1 MGGGRNEQSPQ
12 NIIPPS
18 RWQDSRREEK
28 PQKLQ
33 QIEGATTTDVQ
44 NTTQDFIKR
53 VDTQPEEITQE
64 ELSAFMNVLKVVHV
78 DRANDQ

>member
-1 MGGGRNEQSPQ
+1 M
-12 NIIPPS
+12 
-18 RWQDSRREEK
+18 
-28 PQKLQ
+28 
-33 QIEGATTTDVQ
+33 TDVQ

-64 ELSAFMNVLKVVHV
+64 ELSAFMNMLKVVYV